1 MSESKITFK
10 FNWFLSNTQTLCQQ
24 MVILAKWRLFH
35 FILYI
40 IYLFICLLGPHVQ
53 RMEVPRLGIKSEL
66 QLLAYTTATAM
77 QDPSCICDLHHS
89 SWQCHI
95 LNPLSKP
102 RDGTYNLMVPSWIC
116 FHCAMMEL
124 LDGMFYR
131 YQLSPSGLMCQL
143 RPVFLY

>member
-66 QLLAYTTATAM
+66 QLLAYTTAIATP
-77 QDPSCICDLHHS
+77 DLSLICDLHQS
-89 SWQCHI
+89 SGQYRI
-95 LNPLSKP
+95 LNPLSQ
-102 RDGTYNLMVPSWIC
+102 DTDWTCNLMVLSRIR
-116 FHCAMMEL
+116 FHCTTLENFRWKEYWL
-124 LDGMFYR
+124 N
-131 YQLSPSGLMCQL
+131 LSKLQWQWKKIVIS
-143 RPVFLY
+143 